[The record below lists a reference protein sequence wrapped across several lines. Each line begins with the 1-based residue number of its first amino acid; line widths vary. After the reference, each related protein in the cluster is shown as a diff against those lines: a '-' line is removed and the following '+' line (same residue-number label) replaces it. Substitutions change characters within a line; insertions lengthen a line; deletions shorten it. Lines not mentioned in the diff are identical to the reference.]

1 MMGKGI
7 VFESIPRSFFAYG
20 GLFMPSQA
28 RTVQELL
35 QEANQLSPK
44 EQLQLVTQL
53 LLLVDQQLEN
63 PTTDTKP
70 IARKPGNAA
79 KAAAAKAKAAAAKMD
94 LLTGTDTHNQEG
106 SIDYLLAH
114 PIPVRNFKPMSRDEI
129 YDRG

>member
-7 VFESIPRSFFAYG
+7 DFESIPRSFCAYG

-44 EQLQLVTQL
+44 EQLQLATQL
-53 LLLVDQQLEN
+53 LQLVDQQLEN
-63 PTTDTKP
+63 PTTDKKP

-79 KAAAAKAKAAAAKMD
+79 KAVAAAKMD